1 VTIFHSQWPSIERRK
16 GKQNVRFPHQQRSTI
31 NHVPIHQNY
40 KKTSQFHDSNVLN
53 FASAVAE
60 GVKKLPT
67 SNTTIQRKIIGK
79 SDSLK
84 LKAADPVKTIKA
96 VYCIS
101 NVSTEFSVDDI
112 VNHCKSLKVRVLF
125 CYDVTL
131 VTSSARAFKIAIAE
145 ADSVKMNNA
154 EIWPR
159 RIVIRPWRQGVT
171 ARHLFQGRWAM
182 GLYNQLT
189 LRLVNQPLFFLNSVL
204 LRTHQLVYHRLLR
217 PLVITSTSRTAA
229 PLHMMHDR

>member
-1 VTIFHSQWPSIERRK
+1 
-16 GKQNVRFPHQQRSTI
+16 
-31 NHVPIHQNY
+31 
-40 KKTSQFHDSNVLN
+40 LN

-125 CYDVTL
+125 CFDVTS

-145 ADSVKMNNA
+145 ADSVKMNNV

-159 RIVIRPWRQGVT
+159 RIVIRPWRQG
-171 ARHLFQGRWAM
+171 G
-182 GLYNQLT
+182 
-189 LRLVNQPLFFLNSVL
+189 
-204 LRTHQLVYHRLLR
+204 
-217 PLVITSTSRTAA
+217 
-229 PLHMMHDR
+229 